1 VKKTLRCISAALA
14 FAGSAAAQIYAD
26 FQTSLGAFSCELYHT
41 ATPRTV
47 ANFITLAEGSRAWLD
62 EGTGIVS
69 KVKPPQPFY
78 NGLTFHRVVN
88 DILNGALAQ
97 AGSRRGDGSD
107 GPGYIFPDEINGSVS
122 ATFKFDQPYVLA
134 MANSGPNSNG
144 SQFFITGTALPRLE
158 GRYTVFGRVSSG
170 TAVIDSI
177 VSASADT
184 NEKPLTPVVIQSVV
198 IRRQGKEAAKFKA
211 TKQPLPKVTA
221 AKFKTVALTDG
232 NHRLLF
238 PQKARSL
245 SRIWT
250 ETPANPGWELV
261 FERYLGSGEPTYKGG
276 DVSLGGRTLPLP
288 PPASWLR
295 PSVVTYSTDALA
307 PSRMN
312 GWQLAL
318 GNEAGDFVMRF
329 PLTGSPTYT
338 FTEEGVATPQN
349 GTITSVSYAP
359 DGYGATLVI
368 ETSGLRPLRFRMA
381 FDSFDGAVLAG
392 RQAGSFWS
400 LFGWGTLNDGTDFTM
415 TRLP

>member
-1 VKKTLRCISAALA
+1 MKKTLLCLSAALA

-62 EGTGIVS
+62 ERTGLVS
-69 KVKPPQPFY
+69 TVKPPQPFY

-88 DILNGALAQ
+88 NAPSFAIAQ
-97 AGSRRGDGSD
+97 TGSRKADGSD
-107 GPGYIFPDEINGSVS
+107 GPGYTFPDEINEAVPASY
-122 ATFKFDQPYVLA
+122 KFDQPYLLA
-134 MANSGPNSNG
+134 MANSGPNTNG
-144 SQFFITGTALPRLE
+144 SQIFLTGTTIPSLE
-158 GRYTVFGRVSSG
+158 GIHTVFGRVISG
-170 TAVIDSI
+170 ATVVDAILGVGVD
-177 VSASADT
+177 AND
-184 NEKPLTPVVIQSVV
+184 KPLTPVVIQNVV
-198 IRRQGKEAAKFKA
+198 IRREGSDAAKFKA
-211 TKQPLPKVTA
+211 TKQPLPKVAA

-238 PQKARSL
+238 PQKARSV

-288 PPASWLR
+288 SAASWLR
-295 PSVVTYSTDALA
+295 PSVVTYTTDALA
-307 PSRMN
+307 PTRMN

-318 GNEAGDFVMRF
+318 GNEAGDFVMKF
-329 PLTGSPTYT
+329 PLTGSPTYI
-338 FTEEGVATPQN
+338 FTEEGSSTPQN
-349 GTITSVSYAP
+349 GTITSVSYDP
-359 DGYGATLVI
+359 DGYGTSLVI
-368 ETSGLRPLRFRMA
+368 ETSGLLPLRFRMA
-381 FDSFDGAVLAG
+381 FDSFDGTVLEG

-400 LFGWGTLNDGTDFTM
+400 IFRWVSLNDGTDFTM

>member
-1 VKKTLRCISAALA
+1 MKKTLRCISAALA